1 MAALT
6 GKTAVVTGAAAGVGF
21 AAARQLLAGGAR
33 VMIADPDD
41 RKLDAAYEEMKEDGG
56 QLARFHYEVQDRL
69 SVANLL
75 AATLD
80 AFDSIDVLIND
91 TRVSAPGSFLEIS
104 PDDFKAVLTHNV
116 RSVFLLGQQVA
127 KRMIQQRREDPD
139 FEGSIVTVSSIAAQR
154 TVPEL
159 LSYSVACAALDQLT
173 RSMAASLAAERI
185 RVNAVALGS
194 VMTGTLREAL
204 HERAELRDEMVQVT
218 PLGRIGDAEEAA
230 AAALFLASEQASF
243 ITGQVLAVDGGR
255 TILDP
260 LASPDR

>member
-1 MAALT
+1 ML
-6 GKTAVVTGAAAGVGF
+6 
-21 AAARQLLAGGAR
+21 
-33 VMIADPDD
+33 ADPDD
-41 RKLDAAYEEMKEDGG
+41 RALDRAYQELREGG
-56 QLARFHYEVQDRL
+56 GELARFHYQVQDKL

-80 AFDSIDVLIND
+80 AFDSIDVLLSD
-91 TRVSAPGSFLEIS
+91 TRVSVPGSFLEIG
-104 PDDFKAVLTHNV
+104 PDDFNAVLTHNV

-127 KRMIQQRREDPD
+127 KRMIQQRQEDPE
-139 FEGSIVTVSSIAAQR
+139 FEGAIIIVSSIAAQR

-173 RSMAASLAAERI
+173 RSMAAGLAPERI

-204 HERAELRDEMVQVT
+204 RERAELRDEMIQVT
-218 PLGRIGDAEEAA
+218 PMGRIGEADEAA
-230 AAALFLASEQASF
+230 SAALFLASERASF

-255 TILDP
+255 SVLDP
-260 LASPDR
+260 LASPVR

>member
-21 AAARQLLAGGAR
+21 AAARQFLQAGAR
-33 VMIADPDD
+33 VMIADADD
-41 RKLDAAYEEMKEDGG
+41 RKLDAAHEELKEEGG
-56 QLARFHYEVQDRL
+56 ELARFHYEVQDRL

-80 AFDSIDVLIND
+80 AFDSIDVLVND
-91 TRVSAPGSFLEIS
+91 TRVSAPGGFLEIS
-104 PDDFKAVLTHNV
+104 PDEFNSVLTHNV

-127 KRMIQQRREDPD
+127 KRMIQQRQENPD
-139 FEGSIVTVSSIAAQR
+139 FEGAIIIISSIAAQR

-204 HERAELRDEMVQVT
+204 RERAELRDEMVQVT
-218 PLGRIGDAEEAA
+218 PVGRIGDAEEAA
-230 AAALFLASEQASF
+230 SAALFLASEQASF

-255 TILDP
+255 SVLDP
-260 LASPDR
+260 LASPIR